1 MTVTITLITADD
13 PPKLLI
19 HSRAI
24 LAAHSTVF
32 RDLFSLPI
40 SSTVQAESTGAA
52 PSNNIAESEAE
63 IAPFLSILTGEL
75 GGEFVLSD
83 EQWFSVARLA
93 DKYDSLVARVFVE
106 NMARACTTDESAG
119 LALTLSTYT
128 TNASLRMQCAFR
140 VLEVETKNRES
151 SSKIPLFLPEH
162 IKQKLARWKE
172 SLHYHALRVGLQ
184 HCPEDDYH
192 GMCKDDNCNLGA
204 VEQVWLSGMRLIA
217 DCQPNQATL
226 DSPFFSVMT
235 EGPEDAGICFEHVE
249 DFAQTVSAPSAPGA
263 PPVSYFLDVFGAVV
277 LAY

>member
-1 MTVTITLITADD
+1 MLKNPSTPLRPVGMLAPLLSLLLSHTSFASSTIRRAIMTVTITLITADD

-106 NMARACTTDESAG
+106 NMARCVFRIAAIQ
-119 LALTLSTYT
+119 LQLT
-128 TNASLRMQCAFR
+128 
-140 VLEVETKNRES
+140 
-151 SSKIPLFLPEH
+151 
-162 IKQKLARWKE
+162 
-172 SLHYHALRVGLQ
+172 
-184 HCPEDDYH
+184 
-192 GMCKDDNCNLGA
+192 
-204 VEQVWLSGMRLIA
+204 
-217 DCQPNQATL
+217 
-226 DSPFFSVMT
+226 
-235 EGPEDAGICFEHVE
+235 
-249 DFAQTVSAPSAPGA
+249 
-263 PPVSYFLDVFGAVV
+263 PP
-277 LAY
+277 